1 MAPFFIRGVLALL
14 LTIAGS
20 IWMGL
25 FLGRAASGPNG
36 AAPQH
41 KTEVAQLNT
50 LERQLQQA
58 RGPLKKRIRALRS
71 KDDQPFRLCPA
82 HRGRVIRRLESSQDE
97 IVRFPER
104 GIFLRRSLTSS
115 VGIPSKAKR
124 RRALCV
130 PLKRHNKRR
139 FLISIIFGGVG
150 IIGGLAWLLLPL
162 MRRLRQ
168 TEAVVRRLAEGD
180 YHARVNDPV
189 QDAVGS
195 LAAGVDQ
202 IGNRIHE
209 LLAAQRHLHASVS
222 HELRTPL
229 ARLAAAI
236 DLAEDHPNPK
246 LFKGMRTDI
255 RELDGMVEEL
265 LTLARL
271 QDPQARQ
278 SFASMD
284 LVALVQQRVEMA
296 QRGEREPIE
305 WSLELPHEAKVAGDA
320 RLLARLLDN
329 LLANAT
335 RHTQSKVNVSLK
347 RLRSSWC
354 LNVSDNG
361 SGIAPEQ
368 ADLIFTPFMSGADG
382 GSAGLGLAICREIA
396 DRHDAQL
403 TVKNGK
409 SGGADFQLILPG

>member
-1 MAPFFIRGVLALL
+1 
-14 LTIAGS
+14 
-20 IWMGL
+20 
-25 FLGRAASGPNG
+25 
-36 AAPQH
+36 
-41 KTEVAQLNT
+41 
-50 LERQLQQA
+50 
-58 RGPLKKRIRALRS
+58 
-71 KDDQPFRLCPA
+71 
-82 HRGRVIRRLESSQDE
+82 
-97 IVRFPER
+97 
-104 GIFLRRSLTSS
+104 
-115 VGIPSKAKR
+115 
-124 RRALCV
+124 
-130 PLKRHNKRR
+130 
-139 FLISIIFGGVG
+139 
-150 IIGGLAWLLLPL
+150 
-162 MRRLRQ
+162 
-168 TEAVVRRLAEGD
+168 
-180 YHARVNDPV
+180 
-189 QDAVGS
+189 
-195 LAAGVDQ
+195 
-202 IGNRIHE
+202 
-209 LLAAQRHLHASVS
+209 
-222 HELRTPL
+222 
-229 ARLAAAI
+229 
-236 DLAEDHPNPK
+236 
-246 LFKGMRTDI
+246 
-255 RELDGMVEEL
+255 
-265 LTLARL
+265 
-271 QDPQARQ
+271 
-278 SFASMD
+278 MD